1 MSGNEEKAAMKCKG
15 QKRMKRMEKEERTT
29 KSLLDPLRDRQ
40 HEKTCVNTSTA
51 VEAILGLNLKVGVM
65 NRRTSRDRA

>member
-1 MSGNEEKAAMKCKG
+1 MKYKG
-15 QKRMKRMEKEERTT
+15 QKRMKRKEKERTT

-65 NRRTSRDRA
+65 NRRTGRDRA

>member
-1 MSGNEEKAAMKCKG
+1 MKCKG

-40 HEKTCVNTSTA
+40 HEKTCVNISTA
-51 VEAILGLNLKVGVM
+51 VEAIPNLNLKVGVT
-65 NRRTSRDRA
+65 NRRTGRDRA

>member
-1 MSGNEEKAAMKCKG
+1 MKCKG
-15 QKRMKRMEKEERTT
+15 QKRMKRKEKEQRTT

-51 VEAILGLNLKVGVM
+51 VEAIPGLNLTVGVM
-65 NRRTSRDRA
+65 NRRTGRDRA